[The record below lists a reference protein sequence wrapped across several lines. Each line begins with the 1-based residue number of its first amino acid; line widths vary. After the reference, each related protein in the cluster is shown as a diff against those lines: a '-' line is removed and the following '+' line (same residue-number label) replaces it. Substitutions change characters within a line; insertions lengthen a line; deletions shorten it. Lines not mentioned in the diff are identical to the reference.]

1 MFINIYFVRGK
12 TRLLKVHNGKFLRRK
27 KNKYPSY
34 TSTTW
39 VGAIRAL

>member
-12 TRLLKVHNGKFLRRK
+12 SRLLKVHNGKFLRRK
-27 KNKYPSY
+27 KKYSSY